1 MILYQNKKVTA
12 KVKAKHIISDYLMKV
27 FDKLQHNPE
36 ELVDD
41 WEIMT
46 SREQELVSDQVSLFE
61 DRVHKTLGVKFKEIV
76 SSTNFKKSI

>member
-1 MILYQNKKVTA
+1 
-12 KVKAKHIISDYLMKV
+12 
-27 FDKLQHNPE
+27 
-36 ELVDD
+36 
-41 WEIMT
+41 MT